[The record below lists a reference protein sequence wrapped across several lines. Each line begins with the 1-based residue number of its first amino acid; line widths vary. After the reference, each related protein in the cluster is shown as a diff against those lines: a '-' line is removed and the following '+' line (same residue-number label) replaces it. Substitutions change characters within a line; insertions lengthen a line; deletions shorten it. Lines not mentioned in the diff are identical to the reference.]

1 LRDLTQG
8 SIRSHLIA
16 MAMPITIGM
25 LVQMLYLMVDL
36 YFVSGLGKEAVA
48 GVAAAGNVAMLVI
61 ALTQMLSV
69 GTVSLVARALGAR
82 DKPMASRVFR
92 QAMLL
97 VLACVAATLVLGVVA
112 GPAYMRGVA
121 ADAGVSR
128 AGVSFILWS
137 LPGFALQFVLAVAGS
152 VLRGA
157 GITKPG
163 MVVQMVTVGLNIVLA
178 PVLIAGWGT
187 HHPLGVAG
195 AGLATSLSVAA
206 GVLLL
211 MRYLRQL
218 GDVVALS
225 GALPRPDGP
234 ILAKMLRIGLPAG
247 GEFLI
252 IVVLNS
258 ISYALIREFGAAA
271 QAGFGIAG
279 RVMQALLMPAMAIS
293 FAIPAVA
300 GQNFGGRRPE
310 RVADTLKQ
318 GLGLELM
325 LMAAVVAACQ
335 LWAPV
340 PVAWF
345 TSDPQTTQAAITIV
359 HVVSW
364 NFFGIGIV
372 FACSGMFQ
380 AMGNTLPALGS
391 SLTRLLTFALPAIWM
406 SRRPGFELLDVWH
419 LSVASVFVQAIV
431 SLALVRRQMR
441 VRLQSM
447 REQGATEVSGIVS
460 NRSGASPSGPMPA
473 AIGDGA

>member
-1 LRDLTQG
+1 MNRGERCAAKPRAPLEEKQLRDLTQG

-25 LVQMLYLMVDL
+25 LVQTLYLMVDL
-36 YFVSGLGKEAVA
+36 YFVSGLGKQALA
-48 GVAAAGNVAMLVI
+48 GVAAAGNATMLVM
-61 ALTQMLSV
+61 ALTQMLAV
-69 GTVSLVARALGAR
+69 GTVSLVAQALGGGDRPA
-82 DKPMASRVFR
+82 ASRVFR

-97 VLACVAATLVLGVVA
+97 GLACMAATLVLGVAA
-112 GPAYMRGVA
+112 GPAAMRRLA
-121 ADAGVSR
+121 ADAGVAR
-128 AGVSFILWS
+128 AGVTFILWS

-163 MVVQMVTVGLNIVLA
+163 MVVQLATVGLNIVLA
-178 PVLIAGWGT
+178 PVLVAGWGT

-206 GVLLL
+206 GILLL
-211 MRYLRQL
+211 TRYLRQL

-225 GALPRPDGP
+225 GGLPRPDRA
-234 ILAKMLRIGLPAG
+234 ILARMLRIGLPAG

-252 IVVLNS
+252 MVLLNS
-258 ISYALIREFGAAA
+258 FSYALIRDFGAAA

-279 RVMQALLMPAMAIS
+279 RVMQALAMPSMAIS

-310 RVADTLKQ
+310 RVMDTLRQ
-318 GLGLELM
+318 GLALELA
-325 LMAAVVAACQ
+325 LMGLVVAACQ
-335 LWAPV
+335 LGAPI

-345 TSDPQTTQAAITIV
+345 TTDPRAAEVAVTIL

-364 NFFGIGIV
+364 NFFGAGVV

-380 AMGNTLPALGS
+380 ALGNTLPALLS
-391 SLTRLLTFALPAIWM
+391 SFTRLLTFALPALWM

-419 LSVASVFVQAIV
+419 LSVASVFLQAIV
-431 SLALVRRQMR
+431 SLVLVWRQMGE
-441 VRLQSM
+441 RLEPVGLS
-447 REQGATEVSGIVS
+447 
-460 NRSGASPSGPMPA
+460 A
-473 AIGDGA
+473 AAADSR